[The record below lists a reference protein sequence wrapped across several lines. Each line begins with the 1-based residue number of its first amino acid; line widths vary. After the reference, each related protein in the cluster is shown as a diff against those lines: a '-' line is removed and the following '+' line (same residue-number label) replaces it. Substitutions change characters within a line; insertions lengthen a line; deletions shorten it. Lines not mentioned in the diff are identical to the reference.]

1 MHELGLCASVV
12 DAVERRAAG
21 RPVARVRVRVGALL
35 HVHPE
40 AFGQSFEVAAAGGA
54 AEGAQA
60 ELVVVPARAACG
72 ACGAGFDVYSPP
84 AACPA
89 CGEIAFEVDGGEE
102 LTLESIEYRPPA
114 TGASGGAGASAPSGA
129 PPSGPFETKGV
140 ADVPGHTR

>member
-1 MHELGLCASVV
+1 MCASVV

-40 AFGQSFEVAAAGGA
+40 AFGQSFEVAAAGGV

-72 ACGAGFDVYSPP
+72 ACGSEFEVYSQP

-102 LTLESIEYRPPA
+102 LTLVSIEYRPPA
-114 TGASGGAGASAPSGA
+114 MEASGGAGASTAPSGL
-129 PPSGPFETKGV
+129 SETKGV
-140 ADVPGHTR
+140 PDVPGHTG